1 LAIGS
6 IHSDDLLGLVEVGD
20 VALVVD
26 AAFEV
31 AGAGT
36 EPGAAGEE
44 GEVDAVAVETAGFGV
59 ETYEETNRSVNR
71 SFFRKPRK
79 G

>member
-20 VALVVD
+20 VSLVVD

-36 EPGAAGEE
+36 ETGAAGEE

-59 ETYEETNRSVNR
+59 ETYKETNRSVIR